1 MAVEANALKSR
12 FIPAMVLNT
21 LTAWPW
27 RGRVRFA
34 SVDFNPPAERQRC
47 VSLLMDRC
55 GLALDHGLLQLFLAD
70 VEGGDWA
77 GWHSPVAKNTAHM
90 AGLGLCGEDVVLVG
104 LDGDN
109 LITTEFIEYMLQH
122 AERMTTPKVGGVSPT
137 GGVTPLPSL
146 VGMTCRNLRVKSTN
160 GRVACG
166 GKVFLHLRGYDEA
179 LGPAGYQD
187 RVVAVAVVVWW
198 VGGQCQQC
206 ESYLR
211 VSGTPG
217 SV

>member
-1 MAVEANALKSR
+1 
-12 FIPAMVLNT
+12 MVLNT
-21 LTAWPW
+21 LTVWPW

-34 SVDFNPPAERQRC
+34 SVDFNPPPERQRC
-47 VSLLMDRC
+47 LSLLIERC
-55 GLALDHGLLQLFLAD
+55 GLALDHGMLQHFLAD
-70 VEGGDWA
+70 VEDSDDWA
-77 GWHSPVAKNTAHM
+77 GWHSPVAKNTAHL
-90 AGLGLCGEDVVLVG
+90 AGMSLPSGEDVVLVS

-109 LITTEFIEYMLQH
+109 LLTTEFIEYMLEH
-122 AERMTTPKVGGVSPT
+122 AEEMTKWNGDPRVGGVSPT

-160 GRVACG
+160 GWVACG

-217 SV
+217 SL